1 MFILKHDG
9 ISYGSIYSKPVSVEK
24 KKKMFGLT
32 ETVLEKEEF
41 RETKIGLQPL

>member
-9 ISYGSIYSKPVSVEK
+9 ISYGSIYSKPVSVE